1 MVKMMGRKKMRKN
14 EKAKRKGEGNGQRE
28 PGMVLAPQNSGDFFP
43 LAKSAKTPKNKN
55 PQGEFA
61 GIQPL

>member
-1 MVKMMGRKKMRKN
+1 MMKMMGRKKMRKN

-28 PGMVLAPQNSGDFFP
+28 LGMVLVPQNSCDFSP
-43 LAKSAKTPKNKN
+43 LSVKTPKNKN